1 MRLPRLSFVGNWKR
15 SETNLE
21 IKVLAAFRI
30 ISIPTSFLLPS
41 AHAGVIEVK
50 RYKCIRDFALILNML
65 QNS

>member
-30 ISIPTSFLLPS
+30 ISISTSFLLPS